1 MFAQGK
7 LLWHIVADYSVQAM
21 KSEAAL
27 QNTFAITI
35 NIVVEGKFI
44 TLTHKTGDYT

>member
-27 QNTFAITI
+27 QNTLAITI
-35 NIVVEGKFI
+35 NCRRRKAHN
-44 TLTHKTGDYT
+44 TYPQNW